1 MHHPRVT
8 VPSELTAE
16 QLRTAPFFE
25 PGRLEPC
32 GEEDTATMSRQ
43 IRKLSLIHISE
54 PTRPY

>member
-1 MHHPRVT
+1 MHYRHHPRVA

-32 GEEDTATMSRQ
+32 GEEDAATM
-43 IRKLSLIHISE
+43 
-54 PTRPY
+54 